1 MMRQYGMGYEKQNI
15 VKTLTL
21 ECGVFG
27 QAAAPLW
34 RTHQAMSKNSSTS
47 QIGPTGFGVS
57 TVSGVGGPDVAAD
70 DVLTLPNGTRIA
82 EFVITGLIGIGGFG
96 IVYKAHDETL
106 GRVVALKEYMPSTL
120 AYRQDGQ
127 TVSVKS
133 NRLLDTFQAGLRS
146 FVNEARML
154 ALFDH
159 PALVKVYRFWEAN
172 GTAYMVMPLYEGQTL
187 KQAMAAMP
195 ERPTEAWLCQILAPL
210 LGALEIIHAKNC
222 FHRDIAPDNIFLLAN
237 GQPVL
242 LDFGA
247 ARQVIGDMAN
257 NLTVILKPG
266 YAPIEQYASDPN
278 MPQGAWTDIYAL
290 GAVLYHAIT
299 GKPPNVAVGRL
310 VKDSYQPLASSDRP
324 AFSKQFLHAVDS
336 ALSVKQSDRPQTID
350 AFRQLLGIQALNPV
364 TGIYTPA
371 AATATAANPTVSS
384 NPPNPSASSK
394 SVVLFAGL
402 AGAAVLAM
410 GAYFMMGKN
419 PGPIESAVALPP
431 APTAVAALPAASAVI
446 PQVTPAPAPSAPVPV
461 PVPVPAPTLSQ
472 LASASA
478 VVPTVKTQPPAS
490 APVINKPKPV
500 VATAKAVEERQ
511 PVTNVAPVAVAVPV
525 PAPAKPAVEI
535 AQKPAPEK
543 PDWLT
548 ELRKRLAS
556 CDEKNL
562 VERVFCVERARRKLC
577 EPDHWGKVDE
587 CKVST
592 NPVNEGRW

>member
-1 MMRQYGMGYEKQNI
+1 
-15 VKTLTL
+15 
-21 ECGVFG
+21 
-27 QAAAPLW
+27 
-34 RTHQAMSKNSSTS
+34 MSENSSTS

-57 TVSGVGGPDVAAD
+57 AVSGVGGPGVAAD

-266 YAPIEQYASDPN
+266 YAPIEQYASDPD

-336 ALSVKQSDRPQTID
+336 ALAVKQTDRPQTID
-350 AFRQLLGIQALNPV
+350 AFRQMLGLQAANPV
-364 TGIYTPA
+364 TGLYTPA
-371 AATATAANPTVSS
+371 AATTASTLNPTVSGK
-384 NPPNPSASSK
+384 PPSPSTSSK
-394 SVVLFAGL
+394 SVVLFVGL
-402 AGAAVLAM
+402 AGVVVLAM
-410 GAYFMMGKN
+410 GAYFMMGKTS
-419 PGPIESAVALPP
+419 GPTESAVASPP
-431 APTAVAALPAASAVI
+431 APTAITALPPVSAAQ
-446 PQVTPAPAPSAPVPV
+446 PQATPAPAPSAPA
-461 PVPVPAPTLSQ
+461 PAPAPAPATAPGQ

-478 VVPTVKTQPPAS
+478 VVSAVKVQPPAS
-490 APVINKPKPV
+490 APVVNKPKPV
-500 VATAKAVEERQ
+500 VATAKTVEERQ
-511 PVTNVAPVAVAVPV
+511 PITNVAPVAAPVAA
-525 PAPAKPAVEI
+525 PAPAKPPVEI

-556 CDEKNL
+556 CEEKNL